1 MKKLSV
7 YPVFLILLG
16 FALLFSTGCSRKS
29 GCAALMKTTKVPK
42 KKAGGSRDLF
52 GHRM

>member
-16 FALLFSTGCSRKS
+16 FGVVFCTSCSRKS
-29 GCAALMKTTKVPK
+29 GCAVNDKSSVSVK
-42 KKAGGSRDLF
+42 KKRSTGNRDLF
-52 GHRM
+52 GQR